1 MKDVLKN
8 IMTVI
13 GSVFLV
19 ITLIFGIG
27 MTFGGFRNKIN
38 DIFDVVPEKQLLD
51 EQDKN
56 ENMERF
62 VDNCKANLESLNLQK
77 NSLEKEI
84 IALESASIQDAETI
98 ASLRNELVNVNNE
111 IERLNQQI
119 SGITSNVNNA
129 IITCMGVYPRI
140 SYWTANGDAG
150 YYEAILSGTE
160 QNPMPSMSSDARFIF
175 EGKEQL
181 FNLFIN
187 SRNNHFEQARIELT
201 ETYNINIQGY
211 LSSMTVVNNTYYI
224 AENAE
229 ISLVYRLDGVI
240 MDKESV
246 IAGLTTGMA
255 SYEAI
260 INYTLDENN
269 MVSTITYELRATPI
283 Y

>member
-13 GSVFLV
+13 GSVLLV

-27 MTFGGFRNKIN
+27 MTFGGFRNKTN
-38 DIFDVVPEKQLLD
+38 YIFNVVPEKQLLD

-119 SGITSNVNNA
+119 SGITANVNNA

-140 SYWTANGDAG
+140 SYWASNGDAG
-150 YYEAILSGTE
+150 YYEACLSGTE

-187 SRNNHFEQARIELT
+187 SRNNHFEQARIEIV

-224 AENAE
+224 AEDAE

-269 MVSTITYELRATPI
+269 MVNTITYELRATPI